1 MRGASSSDGC
11 KASRSANNRIRLL
24 RDSRWLTIDKANP
37 AVKAELKMSVL
48 KRSIIIRDGKVVE
61 RTSLIS
67 HKPIQLLP
75 RFRER
80 VWGRTDLTPYFTGI
94 PGTEPIGEVW
104 FTSGENRTSDGRT
117 LGELVSAQPE
127 ILGTGADPK
136 RPELV
141 PLLVKLLFTTERLSV
156 QVHPDDEYAER
167 HHQSLGKTEA
177 WYVLDSQPPGELAV
191 GFRQTLTPQQLKLA
205 AQSGE
210 IENLLDWR
218 TVHAGDVIFTP
229 AGTVHAIGAG
239 LTICEI
245 QENSDITYRL
255 YDYGRPR
262 ELHLEH
268 GVAVSHPG
276 PHRLPPRPVR
286 LADWRTQLL
295 ECPYF
300 RIEQLRPSKPI
311 RFTASAEY
319 YQLLI
324 CTKGSGRIEG
334 QAAREGQAW
343 MIPAHPAEF
352 ELDGAGSEW
361 ILTYTAA
368 EPSSAMQERT

>member
-1 MRGASSSDGC
+1 
-11 KASRSANNRIRLL
+11 L
-24 RDSRWLTIDKANP
+24 
-37 AVKAELKMSVL
+37 
-48 KRSIIIRDGKVVE
+48 
-61 RTSLIS
+61 
-67 HKPIQLLP
+67 
-75 RFRER
+75 FRER
-80 VWGRTDLTPYFTGI
+80 VWGRTDLAPYFEETPANG
-94 PGTEPIGEVW
+94 PIGEVW
-104 FTSGENRTSDGRT
+104 FTSDENMTSGGRN
-117 LGELVSAQPE
+117 LADLLKVYPG
-127 ILGTGADPK
+127 ILGTAADSRYPG
-136 RPELV
+136 RV

-191 GFRQTLTPQQLKLA
+191 GFRQALTSQQLKSA

-218 TVHAGDVIFTP
+218 KVQPGDVVFTP

-268 GVAVSHPG
+268 GVHVSHLG
-276 PHRLPPRPVR
+276 PHVFSARPVA
-286 LADWRTQLL
+286 LADWRTELL

-300 RIEQLRPSKPI
+300 RIERLRPKGSM
-311 RFTASAEY
+311 RFSGNSSY
-319 YQLLI
+319 YMLLI
-324 CTKGSGRIEG
+324 CTAGQGSIDGLPF
-334 QAAREGQAW
+334 AAGQAW
-343 MIPAHPAEF
+343 IIPAQSAAF
-352 ELDGAGSEW
+352 ELNGIGSEW
-361 ILTYTAA
+361 ILAYTAS
-368 EPSSAMQERT
+368 EPSSAIQECA